1 MDILNILI
9 ALLAASIF
17 CIISLTI
24 RLHQIEKLKE
34 DWKQLA
40 FKGVAAT
47 LDLMELL
54 KKKEEEIGQTIC
66 SFKE

>member
-9 ALLAASIF
+9 ALTATSMLW
-17 CIISLTI
+17 IISLTI
-24 RLHQIEKLKE
+24 RLHQIKKLKE

-40 FKGVAAT
+40 IKGVAAT

-54 KKKEEEIGQTIC
+54 KKNGVDISREDTE
-66 SFKE
+66 